1 MAEYDEENVGGLE
14 LDEIEGARTEK
25 SEIMKQILGEY
36 TKSKEEERQKPPEPT
51 YTSMSHLL
59 ESHDGKDK
67 PDMDILELDDG
78 KKEKW
83 DCQSI
88 ISTYSNLY
96 NRPKVIT
103 ENRIK
108 VGIIYDL
115 LRNRSDLETLLP
127 LYPILVFL
135 II

>member
-25 SEIMKQILGEY
+25 SEIMKQLLGEY

-51 YTSMSHLL
+51 STSMGHML
-59 ESHDGKDK
+59 ESLDGRDK

-108 VGIIYDL
+108 VEIIQNLFGL
-115 LRNRSDLETLLP
+115 LRKN
-127 LYPILVFL
+127 
-135 II
+135 

>member
-1 MAEYDEENVGGLE
+1 
-14 LDEIEGARTEK
+14 
-25 SEIMKQILGEY
+25 
-36 TKSKEEERQKPPEPT
+36 
-51 YTSMSHLL
+51 MSHLL
-59 ESHDGKDK
+59 ESLDGKDK

-108 VGIIYDL
+108 VCGKTGIPKNVL
-115 LRNRSDLETLLP
+115 GKSGLTESALKKLNRMNNEASVVSLKTKGGSETDDDGESSECDDTQT
-127 LYPILVFL
+127 IASR
-135 II
+135 IS